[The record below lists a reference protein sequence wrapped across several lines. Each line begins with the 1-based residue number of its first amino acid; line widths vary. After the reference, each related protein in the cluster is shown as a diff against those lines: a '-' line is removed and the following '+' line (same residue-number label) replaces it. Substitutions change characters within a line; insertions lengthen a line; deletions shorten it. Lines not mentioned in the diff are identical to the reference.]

1 MKLKKNNNPIKK
13 ELKKLKLISDSNLV
27 VINRKTRDAKI
38 KVLQD
43 RISKVIFLEK
53 YIRHKNYYSS
63 LKNKTD
69 FRKISEKSE
78 RKIAFVQTMVGD
90 MKTPIINDDIRRSR
104 QFKKLYKNKNI
115 LDFGCGWGGFLKN
128 IKNAKSLNGVELG
141 NQQIK
146 FIKKNIKN
154 VNISNNINSF
164 SNKFDIITLFHVL
177 EHIPYQV
184 KTLKL
189 LKSKLKK
196 KGKIIIEVPHAE
208 DFLIQQEKLTEFKNF
223 IFWSEHLVLHTY
235 NSIKTILY
243 EAGFKKVKI
252 TFFQR
257 HNLANHLGWFLEKK
271 PGGQKTFEKLVSK
284 KLNKVYEAN
293 LENLHQTDT
302 LIAIAEH

>member
-1 MKLKKNNNPIKK
+1 M
-13 ELKKLKLISDSNLV
+13 
-27 VINRKTRDAKI
+27 
-38 KVLQD
+38 
-43 RISKVIFLEK
+43 
-53 YIRHKNYYSS
+53 
-63 LKNKTD
+63 
-69 FRKISEKSE
+69 
-78 RKIAFVQTMVGD
+78 
-90 MKTPIINDDIRRSR
+90 
-104 QFKKLYKNKNI
+104 
-115 LDFGCGWGGFLKN
+115 
-128 IKNAKSLNGVELG
+128 
-141 NQQIK
+141 
-146 FIKKNIKN
+146 
-154 VNISNNINSF
+154 
-164 SNKFDIITLFHVL
+164 